1 MAKFSVGGEDLGAGP
16 SSGGR
21 QKRRRTDLQ
30 TPAFPGPGQTSGLG
44 AVGGEGAA
52 INGGR
57 VGGGAEFSSD
67 SESEQEAEELVSE
80 EDEEDE
86 SDDEEEEEEEEAEAE
101 GEESGDDEEEAEEQ
115 HKRAEE
121 QRAVPA
127 SDRSVTFTLTDSDI
141 LDCAICY
148 EPLRSPVFQCENGHV
163 ACTSCCVK
171 MANKCPS
178 CLMPIGYNRCRAL
191 EKVLESVRLT
201 CKFSTYGCK
210 ETISYHQRQEHEKS
224 CPHVPCYCPLNCTF
238 IGSSK
243 QLSRHFSFEHPG
255 SGTSFRFNA
264 SKSICLRFDTKFHV
278 LQEEIEDVLFLLT
291 NGMDPLGN
299 KITISCIGPSSKGDY
314 LYDLVA
320 RYEQSYLKLQTFTRS
335 IQGPFKVH
343 QLCPYLMVPKGFF
356 NSAVTMRLEFLIR
369 DYRTRI

>member
-1 MAKFSVGGEDLGAGP
+1 MKRSRVRVGLQVSGRIYGKCIGSKATMAKFSVGGEDLGAGP

-57 VGGGAEFSSD
+57 
-67 SESEQEAEELVSE
+67 
-80 EDEEDE
+80 
-86 SDDEEEEEEEEAEAE
+86 
-101 GEESGDDEEEAEEQ
+101 
-115 HKRAEE
+115 
-121 QRAVPA
+121 
-127 SDRSVTFTLTDSDI
+127 
-141 LDCAICY
+141 
-148 EPLRSPVFQCENGHV
+148 CENGHV